1 MKHFNFIIL
10 KTNLIFIFAL
20 LLFSCSSG
28 PGSYGIDSFAVAIK
42 EALKNDAVK
51 KAAKEAVKEVA
62 EEKVKETVEE
72 KAKEVVVEKAQE
84 TINEALE
91 NSEEQI

>member
-1 MKHFNFIIL
+1 MK
-10 KTNLIFIFAL
+10 KTNLIFILTL

-42 EALKNDAVK
+42 EALKSDVVK
-51 KAAKEAVKEVA
+51 KAAKEATKEVA
-62 EEKVKETVEE
+62 KEKAKEAVEE

-84 TINEALE
+84 TINDALE
-91 NSEEQI
+91 NSEEEI

>member
-1 MKHFNFIIL
+1 MKKIFL
-10 KTNLIFIFAL
+10 ALSFIFVS
-20 LLFSCSSG
+20 SCSSG
-28 PGSYGIDSFAVAIK
+28 SSSIGSIDLRDVIK

-62 EEKVKETVEE
+62 EEEVKEAVEE
-72 KAKEVVVEKAQE
+72 KAEEVIIEKAQE

>member
-1 MKHFNFIIL
+1 MKKIL
-10 KTNLIFIFAL
+10 LLALSFIFL
-20 LLFSCSSG
+20 SSCSA
-28 PGSYGIDSFAVAIK
+28 GSSSIGSIDLRDVIK

-62 EEKVKETVEE
+62 EEEVKEAVEE
-72 KAKEVVVEKAQE
+72 KAEEVIIEKAQE

-91 NSEEQI
+91 NSEE

>member
-1 MKHFNFIIL
+1 MKKIL
-10 KTNLIFIFAL
+10 LIAL
-20 LLFSCSSG
+20 LSIFLSSCSSG
-28 PGSYGIDSFAVAIK
+28 SSSIGSIDLRDVIK
-42 EALKNDAVK
+42 EALKNDVVK

-62 EEKVKETVEE
+62 EEEVKEVVEE

-91 NSEEQI
+91 NSEE

>member
-1 MKHFNFIIL
+1 MKKIL
-10 KTNLIFIFAL
+10 LLVLSFIFL
-20 LLFSCSSG
+20 SSCSSG
-28 PGSYGIDSFAVAIK
+28 SSSIGSIDLRDVIK

-62 EEKVKETVEE
+62 EEEVKEAVEE
-72 KAKEVVVEKAQE
+72 KAEEVIIEKAQE

-91 NSEEQI
+91 NSEE